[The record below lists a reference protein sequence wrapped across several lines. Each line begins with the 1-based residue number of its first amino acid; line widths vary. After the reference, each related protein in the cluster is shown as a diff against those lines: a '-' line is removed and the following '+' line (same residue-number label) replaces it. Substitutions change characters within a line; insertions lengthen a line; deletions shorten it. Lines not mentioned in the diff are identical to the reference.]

1 MATTSLKLQKRPYL
15 SATEDFALG
24 KDSPRAFLERCLE
37 LMAAIEPE
45 VMAFE
50 ATDLDGARAA
60 ADAATGRWKAGHPLS
75 PIDGMPI
82 GVKDIIETGDMPT
95 GMGSPLFDGYQ
106 PRHDAASVRAL
117 REAGAAVVGKTVTTE
132 FAATEPGKT
141 RNPFDSTRTPGGS
154 SSGSAAAVGSGMLSA
169 ALGTQVVGSIVRPS
183 SYCGVYGFKPSL
195 GAINRGG
202 SLDILSQSVQGV
214 LAASLEDAWGVA
226 YAAASRCGGDPGYDG
241 LIGSAALPNARKAK
255 RLAMLETPGW
265 DVAEDAA
272 KAALLGAVET
282 LAKAGIEIVTRKQD
296 KDIDLMER
304 ALVEALD
311 LTRRINAYE
320 SRWPL
325 NVFHDQDASKLS
337 KAMRDRLAQS
347 IMIKPEQHRDAL
359 RRRVMIRAQHAALAD
374 RFDACITLSATGPAP
389 KGMLTGDPVFAVPGS
404 MLAVPALSLPIFE
417 VAGMP
422 LGLQVLG
429 FMGEDAAAMSLAGGI
444 LAILNA
450 STAA

>member
-1 MATTSLKLQKRPYL
+1 MAITSLKLQKRPYL

-60 ADAATGRWKAGHPLS
+60 ADAATGRWEAGHPLS

-82 GVKDIIETGDMPT
+82 GIKDIIETGDMPT

-141 RNPFDSTRTPGGS
+141 RNPFDITRTPGGS

-226 YAAASRCGGDPGYDG
+226 YAAAIRCGGDPGYDG
-241 LIGSAALPNARKAK
+241 LIGSAALPSACKPK

-265 DVAEDAA
+265 DVAEDGA

-296 KDIDLMER
+296 KDVDLMER

-325 NVFHDQDASKLS
+325 NVFHDQDSSKLS
-337 KAMRDRLAQS
+337 QAMRDRLAQS

-404 MLAVPALSLPIFE
+404 MLAVPAISLPVFDIE
-417 VAGMP
+417 GMP

-429 FMGEDAAAMSLAGGI
+429 FMGQDAAAVGISGGLLNI
-444 LAILNA
+444 LHAPI
-450 STAA
+450 

>member
-1 MATTSLKLQKRPYL
+1 MTITSLKLQKRPYI

-24 KDSPRAFLERCLE
+24 KDSPRAFLERCIE
-37 LMAAIEPE
+37 VYTAIEPE

-50 ATDLDGARAA
+50 ATDLSGARAA
-60 ADAATGRWKAGHPLS
+60 ADAATGRWEAGHPLS
-75 PIDGMPI
+75 PIDGMPLGI
-82 GVKDIIETGDMPT
+82 KDIIETGDMPT
-95 GMGSPLFDGYQ
+95 GMGSPLFEGYQ
-106 PRHDAASVRAL
+106 PRHDSASVKAL
-117 REAGAAVVGKTVTTE
+117 REAGAVIVGKTVTTE

-141 RNPFDSTRTPGGS
+141 RNPFDRTRTPGGS

-214 LAASLEDAWGVA
+214 LAASLEDAWAVA
-226 YAAASRCGGDPGYDG
+226 YAIASRAGGDPGYDG
-241 LIGSAALPNARKAK
+241 LVGPAAMPAARKPK

-265 DVAEDAA
+265 EIAEDAA
-272 KAALLGAVET
+272 KAALIGACET
-282 LAKAGIEIVTRKQD
+282 LAKAGIEIVSRKQD
-296 KDIDLMER
+296 AEVHQMER
-304 ALVEALD
+304 ALIEALE

-325 NVFHDQDASKLS
+325 NVFHDKDASKLS
-337 KAMRDRLAQS
+337 KAMRDRLAQA

-359 RRRVMIRAQHAALAD
+359 RRRAMIRAQHAALAEK
-374 RFDACITLSATGPAP
+374 FDACITLAATGPAP

-417 VAGMP
+417 VAGLP

-429 FMGEDAAAMSLAGGI
+429 FMGGDAAAVSVADGLSNI
-444 LAILNA
+444 L
-450 STAA
+450 TAPV

>member
-1 MATTSLKLQKRPYL
+1 MASASLKLRKRPYL

-24 KDSPRAFLERCLE
+24 KDSPRAFLERCLDVY
-37 LMAAIEPE
+37 AAIEPE

-50 ATDLDGARAA
+50 AIDLAGARAA
-60 ADAATGRWKAGHPLS
+60 ADAASGRWEAGHPLS
-75 PIDGMPI
+75 PIDGMPLGI
-82 GVKDIIETGDMPT
+82 KDIIETGDMPT
-95 GMGSPLFDGYQ
+95 GMGSPLFADYQ
-106 PRHDAASVRAL
+106 PRHDSASVKAL
-117 REAGAAVVGKTVTTE
+117 REAGGLIVGKTVTTE

-154 SSGSAAAVGSGMLSA
+154 SSGSAAAVGAGMLSA

-183 SYCGVYGFKPSL
+183 SYCGAYGFKPSL

-214 LAASLEDAWGVA
+214 LAASLEDAWAVA
-226 YAAASRCGGDPGYDG
+226 YAIASRAGGDPGYDG
-241 LIGSAALPNARKAK
+241 LVGPAAMPVARKPK

-265 DVAEDAA
+265 EIAEDAA
-272 KAALLGAVET
+272 KAALIGACET
-282 LAKAGIEIVTRKQD
+282 LSRAGIEIVTRKDDAELHQ
-296 KDIDLMER
+296 MER

-325 NVFHDQDASKLS
+325 NVFHDKDPGKLS
-337 KAMRDRLAQS
+337 MAMRDRLGQA

-359 RRRVMIRAQHAALAD
+359 RRRATIRAQHAALAE
-374 RFDACITLSATGPAP
+374 RFDGCITLAATGPAP
-389 KGMLTGDPVFAVPGS
+389 KGKLTGDPVFAVPGS

-417 VAGMP
+417 VEGLP
-422 LGLQVLG
+422 LGLQLLG
-429 FMGEDAAAMSLAGGI
+429 FMGQDAAAIGVAGG
-444 LAILNA
+444 LLNILNA
-450 STAA
+450 PL